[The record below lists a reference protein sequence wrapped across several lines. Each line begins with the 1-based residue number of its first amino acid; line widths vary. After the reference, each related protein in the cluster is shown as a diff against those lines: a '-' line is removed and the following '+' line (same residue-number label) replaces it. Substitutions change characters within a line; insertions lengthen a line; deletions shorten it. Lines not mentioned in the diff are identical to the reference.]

1 MEAVED
7 YVENAE
13 KPRIDILKEARAR
26 PCVCAGQWQPSAK
39 ALFANNALREQDWR
53 YAVLQSVEHGR
64 SKGTLVCHAGHAGN
78 EGKSFL
84 FAPLAEVFGEDQ
96 VFSTPPPGSFP
107 LVGLERH
114 RGVLLDDWRFNED
127 IVGYPLQLLWFEG
140 KPIVIARPQNQFTGH
155 LKYCKNDPIFI
166 TTLMSAVTML
176 KGKKIEAG
184 DVAMM
189 LKRLRIFEFRHQ
201 LVAPQNIKPCACC
214 FANFLLPA
222 ADVPVG
228 PTSSL
233 PPRGPTSSFSPPKR
247 SAPGPTGAT
256 PEAKRVTRWTVEQV
270 CEHLDRID
278 LGHTKEQFRSNGID
292 GSFLAEL
299 SEAEL
304 MQELGLTR
312 LQAKKVKSRLP

>member
-1 MEAVED
+1 MVKFCFRQWQRLPDLISRCWKLEAVED

-140 KPIVIARPQNQFTGH
+140 KPIVIASPEPVYWPFEVLQERPNLH
-155 LKYCKNDPIFI
+155 YY
-166 TTLMSAVTML
+166 AH
-176 KGKKIEAG
+176 E
-184 DVAMM
+184 
-189 LKRLRIFEFRHQ
+189 RRYY
-201 LVAPQNIKPCACC
+201 
-214 FANFLLPA
+214 
-222 ADVPVG
+222 
-228 PTSSL
+228 
-233 PPRGPTSSFSPPKR
+233 
-247 SAPGPTGAT
+247 
-256 PEAKRVTRWTVEQV
+256 
-270 CEHLDRID
+270 
-278 LGHTKEQFRSNGID
+278 
-292 GSFLAEL
+292 AER
-299 SEAEL
+299 
-304 MQELGLTR
+304 QEN
-312 LQAKKVKSRLP
+312 